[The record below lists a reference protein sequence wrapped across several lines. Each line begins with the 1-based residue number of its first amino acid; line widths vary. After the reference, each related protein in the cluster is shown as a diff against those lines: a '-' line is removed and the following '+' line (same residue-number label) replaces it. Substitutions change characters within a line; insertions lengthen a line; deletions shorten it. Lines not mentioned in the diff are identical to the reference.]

1 MTRSIM
7 QRVWPWLERGAMR
20 LVHRVLSRR
29 SVDRTDALS
38 VKNCLV
44 LAPHPDDETLGCGG
58 LIQRKRAAGAS
69 VHVTVVT
76 DGAATHDGDEAQSL
90 TRDALIDLR
99 ERETIEACAILGV
112 EADAVSFLRLP
123 DGDLAAHADGL
134 RERLADIVARIAPEE
149 VYVCALADG
158 HRDHQAL
165 ARAVRDLARTDRL
178 GRADLLEYP
187 VWFWDFRS
195 WRPDGLSNKA
205 GFVSGLRAA
214 LAHARRAPVQHVSI
228 AGLVERK
235 RAALAC
241 HRSQLGTYEGEP
253 DWVGLPDAFLA
264 HFNDDRE
271 FFFDV
276 PRDRDS

>member
-7 QRVWPWLERGAMR
+7 QRVWPRLERGAMR
-20 LVHRVLSRR
+20 LVHLVLSRR
-29 SVDRTDALS
+29 SVDRTEALS
-38 VKNCLV
+38 RKPCLV

-76 DGAATHDGDEAQSL
+76 DGAATHDGDEAQTL
-90 TRDALIDLR
+90 TRDAVIALR

-112 EADAVSFLRLP
+112 PAEAVSFLRLP
-123 DGDLAAHADGL
+123 DGDLGAHGDAL
-134 RERLADIVARIAPEE
+134 AERLADTVARIGPDEI
-149 VYVCALADG
+149 YVCALADG

-165 ARAVRDLARTDRL
+165 AQATRDLARAGRL
-178 GRADLLEYP
+178 GGAELREYP

-214 LAHARRAPVQHVSI
+214 LDYARTVPVHHVSI
-228 AGLVERK
+228 AGLVARK
-235 RAALAC
+235 RAALDC
-241 HRSQLGTYEGEP
+241 HRSQLGTYDGEP

-264 HFNDDRE
+264 HFQDDRE

-276 PRDRDS
+276 PEGRDP